1 MAGLSAFRRNG
12 EVMLNSTRRCYPS
25 ALALV
30 TLALSSPPREE
41 ATDAKIRPGNPAPAI
56 GPGINRR
63 VETKRVNDP
72 PVSAADAE
80 CCTLAIDGSLVRPM
94 SEARP
99 SRPAF
104 VD

>member
-1 MAGLSAFRRNG
+1 MHFWVASTESLTIPMAGLSAFRRNG

-41 ATDAKIRPGNPAPAI
+41 ATGAKIRPGNPAPAI
-56 GPGINRR
+56 GPATSADEL
-63 VETKRVNDP
+63 ETKRVNDS

-80 CCTLAIDGSLVRPM
+80 FRGKVAKK
-94 SEARP
+94 
-99 SRPAF
+99 
-104 VD
+104 

>member
-1 MAGLSAFRRNG
+1 MQTNATNGETIFFDFLAKVPATKIINSTDLHFWVASTESLTIPMAGLSAFRRNG

-56 GPGINRR
+56 GPGINR
-63 VETKRVNDP
+63 
-72 PVSAADAE
+72 
-80 CCTLAIDGSLVRPM
+80 
-94 SEARP
+94 
-99 SRPAF
+99 
-104 VD
+104 